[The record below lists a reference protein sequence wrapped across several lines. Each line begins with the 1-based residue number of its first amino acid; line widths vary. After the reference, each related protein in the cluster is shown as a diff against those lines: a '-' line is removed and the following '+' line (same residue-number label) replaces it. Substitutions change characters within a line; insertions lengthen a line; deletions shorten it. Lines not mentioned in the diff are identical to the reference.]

1 MTGIGETML
10 ADARPAG
17 ASIDTSKIQTPGI
30 LALDK
35 PPVQAAQGGVIDWFS
50 ELIFGKQCPSNPV
63 YEEALKNASD
73 VFYDRS
79 KIGPFKSESNKHNCE
94 IKTHQDAVDAANKVL
109 ETAGDPFTHV
119 MSRTEAEQMMKEIKG
134 DVSISGIGV
143 QVISDK
149 KDTASGGKPTG
160 ATVTLVIPGGPAE
173 QAGFKAGDR
182 IMAVDGKPTSGMSQD
197 DIVKMLKGTE
207 GTQIK
212 VTVDRDGES
221 KDLYPTRAKFNFPPV
236 VSEKVDDVLYL
247 KIFSFMDD
255 RTDEVLWDKMQE
267 NKDAKAYIIDLRG
280 NLGGRVDELVSI
292 VSLLMANGKV
302 FDQEERMPGG
312 SSGTRTDKLS
322 VTLTKDSVEFAAS
335 DGSKASV
342 PRNPNLAGNKPIV
355 VLTDNF
361 SASASELF
369 VGALKDNHRAT
380 IVGENTWGKGVGQVI
395 IPIADGAMVAVTNT
409 RYLNPSGHW
418 SGDGHSPDR
427 KGIAPDIEVK
437 QDFGVIPLSKD
448 DKQFQK
454 AMEVAK
460 GIKVNTILDIP
471 QGLAMGF

>member
-10 ADARPAG
+10 ADARTAG
-17 ASIDTSKIQTPGI
+17 ASIDTSRIQTPGI

-35 PPVQAAQGGVIDWFS
+35 PPVQAAQGGVVDWFS

-63 YEEALKNASD
+63 YEQALKNASD
-73 VFYDRS
+73 LFYDQS
-79 KIGPFKSESNKHNCE
+79 KTGPFKSESNKHNCE

-119 MSRTEAEQMMKEIKG
+119 MSRTEAEQMQKEIKG

-149 KDTASGGKPTG
+149 ADTANGGKTTG
-160 ATVTLVIPGGPAE
+160 ATVALVFPGGPAD

-182 IMAVDGKPTSGMSQD
+182 ILSVNGKSTAGMPLD
-197 DIVKMLKGTE
+197 EIVKMLKGPEET
-207 GTQIK
+207 IK
-212 VTVDRDGES
+212 VTVDRNGES
-221 KDLYPTRAKFNFPPV
+221 KELTPTRAKFNFPPI
-236 VSEKVDDVLYL
+236 VSEKVDDVLYVKL
-247 KIFSFMDD
+247 FSFMDD
-255 RTDEVLWDKMQE
+255 RTDEALWDKMLE

-280 NLGGRVDELVSI
+280 NLGGRVDELYQV

-302 FDQEERMPGG
+302 FDQEDRMPTR
-312 SSGTRTDKLS
+312 SGPKTEKLS
-322 VTLTKDSVEFAAS
+322 VSLTRDFVEFSAT
-335 DGSKASV
+335 DGSKMKV

-369 VGALKDNHRAT
+369 VGAMKDNHRAT
-380 IVGENTWGKGVGQVI
+380 IVGENTWGKGVGQVV
-395 IPIADGAMVAVTNT
+395 IPISDGAMVAVTNT

-437 QDFGVIPLSKD
+437 QDSGVIPLSKD

-454 AMEVAK
+454 ALEVAK